1 MARINQF
8 LNENANESN
17 KDDAFEFNDEVEIKS
32 NKTLKINN
40 SKSSVPQQNIQT
52 PNINN
57 NISKILESEE
67 EQKKI
72 AFTLTTKLLSMMKD
86 KTLDGNKD
94 TISRDEEK
102 KVISE
107 YVNFAR
113 LINSDPSKE
122 ESLGTLS
129 LVTSMTRCIL
139 VQRDRINELEYES
152 QKLRKSVEKLLV
164 KEASK

>member
-72 AFTLTTKLLSMMKD
+72 AFTLTTKLLSMMRD
-86 KTLDGNKD
+86 KTLDENKD
-94 TISRDEEK
+94 KISRDEEK

-129 LVTSMTRCIL
+129 LVTAMTRCVL

-152 QKLRKSVEKLLV
+152 QKLRKAVEKLLV

>member
-129 LVTSMTRCIL
+129 LVTAMTRCIL